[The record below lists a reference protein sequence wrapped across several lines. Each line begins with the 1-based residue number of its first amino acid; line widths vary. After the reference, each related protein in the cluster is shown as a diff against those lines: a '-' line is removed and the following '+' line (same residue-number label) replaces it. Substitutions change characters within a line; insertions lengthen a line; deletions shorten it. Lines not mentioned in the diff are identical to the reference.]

1 MLDAEESVFE
11 RAWESETVE
20 AETDVMCLTTSFT
33 FIQALRFAIS
43 GVLPNDEGMDSE
55 EDLEEI
61 GKASIS
67 SGALWLMLAGT
78 VFLVFVFAFSIC
90 VGSTDEEKD
99 DAVEEVQELL
109 DENDEENFVEEE
121 KEDPSPLKKR
131 LVTVVSLTA
140 GMGFSWCYFFSTRWI
155 FYGFSFVG
163 RSEEDTAPDMELVSI
178 LTALTLSFCSFVAII
193 LLDKLADADFT
204 DSRVDDA
211 IRQTISRMGI
221 LVGFA
226 WEQCFS
232 ESVLSIAAQCG
243 NPHISKM
250 VLALFSVALV
260 APAWKFYLLPMA
272 HHGGWQFGFVVDM
285 SRLKV
290 ATQHINHKTVNDDKF
305 RLDRKRSKKELSGDH
320 KVKFSESMFQKLLTE
335 NEALKGKAARAHEE
349 STQLSSSLNDHL
361 GSMRIQVDRMK
372 GSISKAEQQHPQ
384 VRTNVQ

>member
-1 MLDAEESVFE
+1 
-11 RAWESETVE
+11 
-20 AETDVMCLTTSFT
+20 
-33 FIQALRFAIS
+33 
-43 GVLPNDEGMDSE
+43 
-55 EDLEEI
+55 
-61 GKASIS
+61 
-67 SGALWLMLAGT
+67 
-78 VFLVFVFAFSIC
+78 
-90 VGSTDEEKD
+90 
-99 DAVEEVQELL
+99 
-109 DENDEENFVEEE
+109 
-121 KEDPSPLKKR
+121 
-131 LVTVVSLTA
+131 
-140 GMGFSWCYFFSTRWI
+140 
-155 FYGFSFVG
+155 
-163 RSEEDTAPDMELVSI
+163 MELVSI
-178 LTALTLSFCSFVAII
+178 LTALALSFFSFVAII

-204 DSRVDDA
+204 DSSVDDA

-232 ESVLSIAAQCG
+232 ESVLSIAAQSG

-305 RLDRKRSKKELSGDH
+305 RLDKKKSKKELSGEN

-335 NEALKGKAARAHEE
+335 NEELKGMAVRAHEE
-349 STQLSSSLNDHL
+349 STQLSSSLTDHL

-372 GSISKAEQQHPQ
+372 GSISKVGQHP
-384 VRTNVQ
+384 